1 MLQSSPH
8 SPGTTPIRQRPS
20 LSSAT
25 LPNSPLTETPS
36 QGDSDETLMAAYVA
50 GDEAAYRIL
59 FDRYAPLLYRIVRR
73 RVASDDEAHDVVQQA
88 FLNMHR
94 FREDFRTDARLR
106 PWLTTIA
113 MNLVREHHRRLGRR
127 RERSLDATEG
137 RVQPVDPKT
146 PVEDLQHVDSVRKA
160 MRSLLDNQR
169 EVIELRW
176 FEDKSYDEISEIVG
190 ASVAAVRVRAHRG
203 YERLRGAL
211 LAEAC

>member
-1 MLQSSPH
+1 MLQSFPNSTGTPPRRRASLSPAALPNQPH
-8 SPGTTPIRQRPS
+8 PQTPS
-20 LSSAT
+20 LR
-25 LPNSPLTETPS
+25 
-36 QGDSDETLMAAYVA
+36 DSDEALMAAYVA

-59 FDRYAPLLYRIVRR
+59 FDRYAPLLFRIVRR
-73 RVASDDEAHDVVQQA
+73 RVASEDEAHDVVQQA

-94 FREDFRTDARLR
+94 FRADFRTDARLR

-127 RERSLDATEG
+127 KERSLEATEG
-137 RVQPVDPKT
+137 RVQAIDPAT
-146 PVEDLQHVDSVRKA
+146 PVEDYQQADTVRKA

-176 FEDKSYDEISEIVG
+176 FEEKSYDEISEIVG

-211 LAEAC
+211 AEAC

>member
-1 MLQSSPH
+1 
-8 SPGTTPIRQRPS
+8 
-20 LSSAT
+20 
-25 LPNSPLTETPS
+25 
-36 QGDSDETLMAAYVA
+36 MAAYVA

-59 FDRYAPLLYRIVRR
+59 FDRYAPLLFRIVRR
-73 RVASDDEAHDVVQQA
+73 RVASEDEAHDVVQQA

-94 FREDFRTDARLR
+94 FRADFRTDARLR

-127 RERSLDATEG
+127 KERSLEATEG
-137 RVQPVDPKT
+137 RVQAIDPAT
-146 PVEDLQHVDSVRKA
+146 PVEDYQQADSVRKA

-176 FEDKSYDEISEIVG
+176 FEEKSYDEISEIVG

-211 LAEAC
+211 AEAC